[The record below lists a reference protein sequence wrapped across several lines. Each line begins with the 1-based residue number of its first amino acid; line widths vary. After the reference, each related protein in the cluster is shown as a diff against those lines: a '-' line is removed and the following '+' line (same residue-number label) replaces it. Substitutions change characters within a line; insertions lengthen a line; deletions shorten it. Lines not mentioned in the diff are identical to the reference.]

1 VRLWRELLAGS
12 LAIQADLY
20 VAVYTPEK
28 GAGLWDLARDHYGS
42 QTPMSSFRSTGEV
55 LRAIADGRATLGVL
69 PVPGLGDVEP
79 WWRFLAAGDAPVLR
93 VIARLPFGALGNAR
107 SDDAGA
113 FVVGAIAPEESGT
126 DRSLYV
132 IETGDD
138 VSRTRLLNA
147 LGNVG
152 RAATVL
158 AASAA
163 EAGAATLLVEF
174 DGWIPVED
182 ARLKDALAGLGDRV
196 LRCTWLGGYAQP
208 LSAAELAG

>member
-1 VRLWRELLAGS
+1 
-12 LAIQADLY
+12 
-20 VAVYTPEK
+20 
-28 GAGLWDLARDHYGS
+28 
-42 QTPMSSFRSTGEV
+42 
-55 LRAIADGRATLGVL
+55 
-69 PVPGLGDVEP
+69 
-79 WWRFLAAGDAPVLR
+79 VLR